1 MSREKRIGFLA
12 AADLWE
18 NDDKNVDNVEN
29 VDNSDGATAGQVRKR
44 AKKGGSGEIGTKI
57 GEKIMST
64 DNPQKNPH
72 AFSHIVLISMWIMW
86 ITISQRGFRRYL
98 RRLRHP

>member
-1 MSREKRIGFLA
+1 MEK
-12 AADLWE
+12 
-18 NDDKNVDNVEN
+18 VVEN

-72 AFSHIVLISMWIMW
+72 A
-86 ITISQRGFRRYL
+86 
-98 RRLRHP
+98 RHV